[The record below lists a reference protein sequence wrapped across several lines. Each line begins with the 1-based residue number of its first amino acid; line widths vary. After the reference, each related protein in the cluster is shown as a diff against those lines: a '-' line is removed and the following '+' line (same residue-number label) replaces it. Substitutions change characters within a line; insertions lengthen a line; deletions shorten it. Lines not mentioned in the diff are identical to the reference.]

1 MKTFFFFGDSITLGV
16 NDTLAGGWIGRFAG
30 LAAQR
35 AGLPVPPYTFYNL
48 GVRKHSSLQIRE
60 RWASEYRSRVN
71 DATVPYLVFCFGT
84 VDMAAP
90 NGNVAV
96 PMQEST
102 QNAQAILSEA
112 QMKAPVLMMGPPP
125 VKNPDHL
132 ERLNKLNETYAGLC
146 LDLGVAYLDLL
157 KGLPAVYVADLD
169 DGLHPGKTGNMLIA
183 EQLLNAPIV
192 QGWIR
197 S

>member
-16 NDTLAGGWIGRFAG
+16 NDTLAGGWIGSFAG
-30 LAAQR
+30 LASQR
-35 AGLPVPPYTFYNL
+35 AGLPVPPSTFFYL

-90 NGNVAV
+90 NGNVVV
-96 PMQEST
+96 PMQESI

-112 QMKAPVLMMGPPP
+112 QMEAPVLMMGPPP

-157 KGLPAVYVADLD
+157 KGLPAVYVAGLD

>member
-30 LAAQR
+30 LASQR
-35 AGLPVPPYTFYNL
+35 AGLPVPPSTFYNL
-48 GVRKHSSLQIRE
+48 CVRSLQIRE

-71 DATVPYLVFCFGT
+71 DATVPYLIFCFGT

-112 QMKAPVLMMGPPP
+112 QMEAPVLMMGPPP

>member
-30 LAAQR
+30 LASQR
-35 AGLPVPPYTFYNL
+35 AGLPVPPSTFYNL
-48 GVRKHSSLQIRE
+48 GGRKHSSLQIRE
-60 RWASEYRSRVN
+60 RWVSEYRSRVN

-112 QMKAPVLMMGPPP
+112 QMEAPVLMMGPPP

>member
-30 LAAQR
+30 LASQR
-35 AGLPVPPYTFYNL
+35 AGLPVPPSTFYNL
-48 GVRKHSSLQIRE
+48 GVRKQSSLQIRE

-90 NGNVAV
+90 NGNVVV
-96 PMQEST
+96 PMQESI

-112 QMKAPVLMMGPPP
+112 QMEAPVLMMGPPP

>member
-30 LAAQR
+30 LASQR
-35 AGLPVPPYTFYNL
+35 AGLPVPPSTFYNL
-48 GVRKHSSLQIRE
+48 GVCKHSSLQIRE

-71 DATVPYLVFCFGT
+71 DATVPYLIFCFGT

>member
-1 MKTFFFFGDSITLGV
+1 MKTFFFIGDSITLGV

-30 LAAQR
+30 LASQR
-35 AGLPVPPYTFYNL
+35 AGLPVPPSTFYNL
-48 GVRKHSSLQIRE
+48 GVRKQSSLQIRE

-71 DATVPYLVFCFGT
+71 DATVPYLIFCFGT

-112 QMKAPVLMMGPPP
+112 QMEAPVLMMGPPP

-157 KGLPAVYVADLD
+157 KGLPAVYVDDLD

>member
-30 LAAQR
+30 LASQR
-35 AGLPVPPYTFYNL
+35 AGLPVPPSTFYNQ

-71 DATVPYLVFCFGT
+71 DATVPYLIFCFGT

-112 QMKAPVLMMGPPP
+112 QMEAPVLMMGPPP

>member
-1 MKTFFFFGDSITLGV
+1 MTQAAEATAPDPATAAESTARTGLVPDAYFSASK
-16 NDTLAGGWIGRFAG
+16 LAWIMGEVPGA
-30 LAAQR
+30 R
-35 AGLPVPPYTFYNL
+35 A
-48 GVRKHSSLQIRE
+48 RAEARE
-60 RWASEYRSRVN
+60 
-71 DATVPYLVFCFGT
+71 LCFGT

-90 NGNVAV
+90 NGNVVV
-96 PMQEST
+96 PIKDSI

-112 QMKAPVLMMGPPP
+112 QMEAPILMMGPPP
-125 VKNPDHL
+125 VKNPEHM

-169 DGLHPGKTGNMLIA
+169 DGLHPGKTGNALIA
-183 EQLLNAPIV
+183 EQLLTAPIV
-192 QGWIR
+192 QSWLQ

>member
-1 MKTFFFFGDSITLGV
+1 MPEAGSEDSP
-16 NDTLAGGWIGRFAG
+16 DWRP
-30 LAAQR
+30 QR
-35 AGLPVPPYTFYNL
+35 AGLPVPPSTFYNL

-71 DATVPYLVFCFGT
+71 DATVPYLIFCFGT

-112 QMKAPVLMMGPPP
+112 QMEAPVLMMGPPP

-132 ERLNKLNETYAGLC
+132 ERLNKLNETYAGSASIS
-146 LDLGVAYLDLL
+146 VS
-157 KGLPAVYVADLD
+157 PI
-169 DGLHPGKTGNMLIA
+169 LIFSK
-183 EQLLNAPIV
+183 APRR
-192 QGWIR
+192 IR
-197 S
+197 RRSG

>member
-30 LAAQR
+30 LASQR
-35 AGLPVPPYTFYNL
+35 AGLPVPPSTFYNL
-48 GVRKHSSLQIRE
+48 GVRKNSSLQIRE

-71 DATVPYLVFCFGT
+71 DATVPYLIFCFGT

-112 QMKAPVLMMGPPP
+112 QMEAPVLMMGPPP

>member
-30 LAAQR
+30 LASQR
-35 AGLPVPPYTFYNL
+35 AGLPVPPSTFYNL

-90 NGNVAV
+90 NGNVVV
-96 PMQEST
+96 PMQESI

-112 QMKAPVLMMGPPP
+112 QMEAPVLMMGPPP

-157 KGLPAVYVADLD
+157 KGSPPYTS
-169 DGLHPGKTGNMLIA
+169 PIWMTGS
-183 EQLLNAPIV
+183 
-192 QGWIR
+192 IR
-197 S
+197 EKRETC

>member
-30 LAAQR
+30 LASQR
-35 AGLPVPPYTFYNL
+35 AGLSVPPSTFYNL

-90 NGNVAV
+90 NGNVVV
-96 PMQEST
+96 PMQESI

-112 QMKAPVLMMGPPP
+112 QMEAPVLMMGPPP

-146 LDLGVAYLDLL
+146 LDLGVAYLRSS

>member
-30 LAAQR
+30 LASQR
-35 AGLPVPPYTFYNL
+35 AGLPVPPSTFYNL

-71 DATVPYLVFCFGT
+71 DATVPYLIFCFGT

-132 ERLNKLNETYAGLC
+132 ERLNKLNETC
-146 LDLGVAYLDLL
+146 LKPAARISSLKASAEGNSMMLL
-157 KGLPAVYVADLD
+157 A
-169 DGLHPGKTGNMLIA
+169 
-183 EQLLNAPIV
+183 
-192 QGWIR
+192 R
-197 S
+197 

>member
-30 LAAQR
+30 LASQR
-35 AGLPVPPYTFYNL
+35 AGLPVPPSTFYNL
-48 GVRKHSSLQIRE
+48 GVRKHSSLQIRA

-90 NGNVAV
+90 NGNVVV
-96 PMQEST
+96 PMQESI

-112 QMKAPVLMMGPPP
+112 QMEAPVLMMGPPP

>member
-1 MKTFFFFGDSITLGV
+1 MQT
-16 NDTLAGGWIGRFAG
+16 G
-30 LAAQR
+30 LLKQGEDCENIFLFWR
-35 AGLPVPPYTFYNL
+35 LHHSGGLPVPPSTFYNL

-90 NGNVAV
+90 NGNVVV
-96 PMQEST
+96 PMQESI

-112 QMKAPVLMMGPPP
+112 QMEAPVLMMGPPP

-157 KGLPAVYVADLD
+157 NGLPAVYVADLD

>member
-30 LAAQR
+30 LASQR
-35 AGLPVPPYTFYNL
+35 AGLPVPPSTFYNL
-48 GVRKHSSLQIRE
+48 GLQIRE

-71 DATVPYLVFCFGT
+71 DATVPYLIFCFGT

-112 QMKAPVLMMGPPP
+112 QMEAPVLMMGPPP

>member
-30 LAAQR
+30 LASQR
-35 AGLPVPPYTFYNL
+35 AGLPVPPSTFYNL

-90 NGNVAV
+90 NGNVIV
-96 PMQEST
+96 PMKESI
-102 QNAQAILSEA
+102 QNAQAIISEA
-112 QMKAPVLMMGPPP
+112 QMEAPVLMMGPPP

-169 DGLHPGKTGNMLIA
+169 DGSIPGKNGKHADCRTA
-183 EQLLNAPIV
+183 SQCPIV

>member
-30 LAAQR
+30 LASQR
-35 AGLPVPPYTFYNL
+35 AGLPVPPSTFYNL

-71 DATVPYLVFCFGT
+71 DATVPYLIFCFGT

-112 QMKAPVLMMGPPP
+112 QMEAPVLMMGPPP
-125 VKNPDHL
+125 VKSPNHL

-146 LDLGVAYLDLL
+146 LDQFVRL
-157 KGLPAVYVADLD
+157 
-169 DGLHPGKTGNMLIA
+169 
-183 EQLLNAPIV
+183 
-192 QGWIR
+192 

>member
-30 LAAQR
+30 LASQR
-35 AGLPVPPYTFYNL
+35 AGLPVPPSTFYNL

-71 DATVPYLVFCFGT
+71 DATVPYLIFCFGT

-132 ERLNKLNETYAGLC
+132 ERLNKLNETYAGSASISVSPILIFS
-146 LDLGVAYLDLL
+146 
-157 KGLPAVYVADLD
+157 KGSPPYTS
-169 DGLHPGKTGNMLIA
+169 PIWMTGS
-183 EQLLNAPIV
+183 
-192 QGWIR
+192 IR
-197 S
+197 EKRETC

>member
-1 MKTFFFFGDSITLGV
+1 MSENDVILKVNGLKTYFYQASGVSKAVDGVSFSLRQGTTMGIVGESGSGKSVTSASVMRLMPAKTGRIVDGSIIFDGV
-16 NDTLAGGWIGRFAG
+16 D
-30 LAAQR
+30 
-35 AGLPVPPYTFYNL
+35 
-48 GVRKHSSLQIRE
+48 IR
-60 RWASEYRSRVN
+60 N
-71 DATVPYLVFCFGT
+71 
-84 VDMAAP
+84 
-90 NGNVAV
+90 
-96 PMQEST
+96 
-102 QNAQAILSEA
+102 LSEA
-112 QMKAPVLMMGPPP
+112 QMEAPVLMMGPPP

>member
-30 LAAQR
+30 LASQR
-35 AGLPVPPYTFYNL
+35 AGLPVPPSTFYNL
-48 GVRKHSSLQIRE
+48 GVHKHSSLQIRE
-60 RWASEYRSRVN
+60 RWVSEYRSRVN
-71 DATVPYLVFCFGT
+71 DATVPYLIFCFGT

>member
-30 LAAQR
+30 LASQR
-35 AGLPVPPYTFYNL
+35 AGLPVPPSTFYNL
-48 GVRKHSSLQIRE
+48 GVRKH
-60 RWASEYRSRVN
+60 
-71 DATVPYLVFCFGT
+71 DATVPYLIFCFGT

-112 QMKAPVLMMGPPP
+112 QMEAPVLMMGPPP